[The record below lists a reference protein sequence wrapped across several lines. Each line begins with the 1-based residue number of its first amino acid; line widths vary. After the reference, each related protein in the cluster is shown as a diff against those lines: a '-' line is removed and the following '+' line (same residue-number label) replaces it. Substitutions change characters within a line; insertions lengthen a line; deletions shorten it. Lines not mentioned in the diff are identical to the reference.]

1 MSPKVNEA
9 AKIAKIHY
17 IYQQRPNKERA
28 DNFAKRKLGRL
39 GYELDPSNTDK
50 DVLTAKRGD
59 NIHINYTGTNIESPR
74 DILSDAALAVGLQSK
89 NKQFSDRRKKTRD
102 IMRKYDKE
110 LEGKADY
117 SLGGHSLGSSIA
129 LNTMK
134 ESKSIRD
141 RVKKVHVFNPGYTKP
156 FHESLKVDKATKKEL
171 DKKVNIHR
179 VSGDVVSA
187 HAHTQTAFGN
197 LFEYKHA
204 DKDADLLDKHSLYT
218 FTNVDI

>member
-1 MSPKVNEA
+1 MPKVNEA

-39 GYELDPSNTDK
+39 GYELDSSNTDK

-89 NKQFSDRRKKTRD
+89 NTQFSDRRKKTRD
-102 IMRKYDKE
+102 IMRKYGDDK
-110 LEGKADY
+110 DY
-117 SLGGHSLGSSIA
+117 SLGGHSLGGSIA

-141 RVKKVHVFNPGYTKP
+141 RVSKVHVFNPGYTKP
-156 FHESLKVDKATKKEL
+156 FHESLKVDKETKKEL

-187 HAHTQTAFGN
+187 HAHKETAFGN

-204 DKDADLLDKHSLYT
+204 DKDSDLLEKHNLET
-218 FTNVDI
+218 FANVDM

>member
-1 MSPKVNEA
+1 MPKVNEA
-9 AKIAKIHY
+9 AKIAQIHY

-28 DNFAKRKLGRL
+28 DTLAKRKLGRL
-39 GYELDPSNTDK
+39 GYELDSSNTDK

-102 IMRKYDKE
+102 IMRQYGDDK
-110 LEGKADY
+110 DY
-117 SLGGHSLGSSIA
+117 SLGGHSLGGSIA

-141 RVKKVHVFNPGYTKP
+141 RVSKVHVFNPGITP
-156 FHESLKVDKATKKEL
+156 LFNNSIKVDKSIKKEL
-171 DKKVNIHR
+171 DKKVTIHR
-179 VSGDVVSA
+179 VKGDVVSA
-187 HAHTQTAFGN
+187 HANKEVSFGQ
-197 LFEYKHA
+197 LAEYKHG
-204 DKDADLLDKHSLYT
+204 DKDSDILDKHSLDT
-218 FTNVDI
+218 FTNVDL

>member
-1 MSPKVNEA
+1 MPNVNEA
-9 AKIAKIHY
+9 AKIAQIHY

-28 DNFAKRKLGRL
+28 DTFAKRKLGRI

-102 IMRKYDKE
+102 IMRQYGDDK
-110 LEGKADY
+110 DY
-117 SLGGHSLGSSIA
+117 SLGGHSLGASIA

-134 ESKSIRD
+134 ESKSIRN
-141 RVKKVHVFNPGYTKP
+141 RVKKVHALNPGYTKP
-156 FHESLKVDKATKKEL
+156 FHESLKVDKETKKEL

-179 VSGDVVSA
+179 VKGDVVSA
-187 HAHTQTAFGN
+187 HANKETAFGN
-197 LFEYKHA
+197 LFEYKA
-204 DKDADLLDKHSLYT
+204 DKDSDLFEKHSLDT
-218 FTNVDI
+218 FANVEI

>member
-1 MSPKVNEA
+1 MPKVNEA

-39 GYELDPSNTDK
+39 GYELDSSNTDK

-102 IMRKYDKE
+102 IMRKYGDDK
-110 LEGKADY
+110 DY
-117 SLGGHSLGSSIA
+117 SLGGHSLGGSIA

-141 RVKKVHVFNPGYTKP
+141 RVSKVHVFNPGITP
-156 FHESLKVDKATKKEL
+156 LFNNSIKVDKPIKKEL
-171 DKKVNIHR
+171 DKKVTIHR
-179 VSGDVVSA
+179 VKGDVVSA
-187 HAHTQTAFGN
+187 HANKEVSFGN
-197 LFEYKHA
+197 LFEYKHG
-204 DKDADLLDKHSLYT
+204 DKDSDILDKHSLDT
-218 FTNVDI
+218 FTNTEL